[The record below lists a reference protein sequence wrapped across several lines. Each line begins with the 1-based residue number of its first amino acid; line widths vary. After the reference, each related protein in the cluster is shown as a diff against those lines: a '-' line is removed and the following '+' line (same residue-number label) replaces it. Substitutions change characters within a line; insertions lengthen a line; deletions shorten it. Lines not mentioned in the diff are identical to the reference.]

1 MSIDP
6 IALRLD
12 SDTLAALDAM
22 PGATRSD
29 RMRHAI
35 MSSVVT
41 AHVAQQVADISTQIS
56 DLVAVTRDLRE
67 RLDTVAHDAAQAKK
81 GMSLI
86 YKHLNVGGAKPQP

>member
-1 MSIDP
+1 MSSIDT
-6 IALRLD
+6 ISLRLD
-12 SDTLAALDAM
+12 RDTLAALDAM

-35 MSSVVT
+35 MSSVVV
-41 AHVAQQVADISTQIS
+41 AHVARQVADISEQIS

-67 RLDTVAHDAAQAKK
+67 RLDVVAHDAAQAKK

-86 YKHLNVGGAKPQP
+86 YKHLDVGGQAKP